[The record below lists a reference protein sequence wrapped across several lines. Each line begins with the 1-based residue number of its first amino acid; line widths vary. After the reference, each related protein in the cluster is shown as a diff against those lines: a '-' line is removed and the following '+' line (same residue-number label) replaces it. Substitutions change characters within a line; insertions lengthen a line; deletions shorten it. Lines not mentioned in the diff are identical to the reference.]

1 MNPSLLPDDAVPRL
15 ATLPVGVYS
24 APLVGQGS
32 AGLNHP
38 RIVIREEEGIKNWRV
53 FNSLIP
59 DLELCFSIL
68 ICPFKSN
75 FVIK

>member
-24 APLVGQGS
+24 APLVGQGT

-38 RIVIREEEGIKNWRV
+38 RIVIREEEGVENWMAIK
-53 FNSLIP
+53 
-59 DLELCFSIL
+59 
-68 ICPFKSN
+68 
-75 FVIK
+75 